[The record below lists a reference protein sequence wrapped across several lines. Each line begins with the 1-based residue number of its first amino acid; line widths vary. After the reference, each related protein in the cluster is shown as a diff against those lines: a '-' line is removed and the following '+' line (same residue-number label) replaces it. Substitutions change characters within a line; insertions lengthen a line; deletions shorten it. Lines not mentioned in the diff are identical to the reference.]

1 MTERSEFEKR
11 ENEDTFQKYLERAA
25 AKGEIDF
32 SLRILRTLARASS
45 SQIPRP
51 VTRPGKA

>member
-11 ENEDTFQKYLERAA
+11 ENEDTFQEYLERAA

-32 SLRILRTLARASS
+32 SLRILRTPEGLLLP
-45 SQIPRP
+45 PRQREAP
-51 VTRPGKA
+51 WPLRR